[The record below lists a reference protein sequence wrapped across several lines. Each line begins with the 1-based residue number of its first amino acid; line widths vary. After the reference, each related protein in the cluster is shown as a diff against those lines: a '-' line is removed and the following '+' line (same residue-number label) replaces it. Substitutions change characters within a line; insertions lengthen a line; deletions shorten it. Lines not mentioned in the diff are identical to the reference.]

1 MGEKLLLRRGAIMVR
16 DTILPRP
23 ESNNHQRKCP
33 GDESSWPFKPLGDW
47 GI

>member
-1 MGEKLLLRRGAIMVR
+1 MVR

-33 GDESSWPFKPLGDW
+33 EEESSWPFKPLGDW
-47 GI
+47 GIEGQEPVPGQEQ